1 MHAETVWVVYAE
13 TVWVMHA
20 ETVWVHVYMYR
31 KWMSVET
38 WLNWN
43 KVQMSGIVRVSRNC
57 CTDTIE
63 PAVKYLA
70 GYGGYD
76 GIYPKANISAQ
87 NLAN

>member
-1 MHAETVWVVYAE
+1 
-13 TVWVMHA
+13 
-20 ETVWVHVYMYR
+20 
-31 KWMSVET
+31 
-38 WLNWN
+38 
-43 KVQMSGIVRVSRNC
+43 MSGIVRVSRNC